1 MVEISEDEL
10 VYRFS
15 RSGGPGGQNVNKVN
29 TRVTLFFDVKGSG
42 AFSEAEK
49 GRILRRLRSRA
60 DKKGVVRVVCQKFRT
75 QSANREGAYER
86 LKELLEEA
94 LRKRQVR
101 VKTKVPA
108 HAREKRMAEKKRR
121 GELKKQ
127 RGKIGLIEE

>member
-1 MVEISEDEL
+1 MVEIPEDEL

-42 AFSEAEK
+42 RFSEAEK
-49 GRILRRLRSRA
+49 GRILRRLRTRA

-75 QSANREGAYER
+75 QRANREGAYER
-86 LKELLEEA
+86 LRGLLEEA
-94 LRKRQVR
+94 LRKRRVR
-101 VKTKVPA
+101 KKTKVPA
-108 HAREKRMAEKKRR
+108 HVREKRLAKKKRR

-127 RGKIGLIEE
+127 RGRIGLIEE